1 MGKSVRNPKKHIIS
15 CRVNE
20 VEMEVLQHMA
30 EEYGSSISELLR
42 QTLFQLDAPQ
52 QDSQQAA

>member
-30 EEYGSSISELLR
+30 EEFDSSISELLR
-42 QTLFQLDAPQ
+42 QCLFQMCDQ
-52 QDSQQAA
+52 QQESQHAA